1 MSRYQRGVVAE
12 CQELE
17 LGVGGVPVVRGS
29 VEESTGDIQLDRVPI
44 VTPNCD
50 IVVASLSIQV
60 YTQVLH
66 SLCCCFNSLTDVIQE
81 FPRVVYKVPQ
91 SCLQS
96 DPELFTE

>member
-1 MSRYQRGVVAE
+1 MVAE

-66 SLCCCFNSLTDVIQE
+66 SLCCCFNSTQLNS
-81 FPRVVYKVPQ
+81 VPQ

-96 DPELFTE
+96 SPELFTE

>member
-1 MSRYQRGVVAE
+1 MVAE

-96 DPELFTE
+96 SPEMFTE